1 MNLRLSRFKKII
13 NNNMENLNKALEDLL
28 ITLKEINKQNDEVIK
43 FATEIKNQYA
53 DDYAEMIADQNVHVS
68 GHVN

>member
-1 MNLRLSRFKKII
+1 
-13 NNNMENLNKALEDLL
+13 MENLNKALEDLL
-28 ITLKEINKQNDEVIK
+28 ITLKEVNRHNDEVIK
-43 FATEIKNQYA
+43 AATDIQNQYA